1 MSVFIFSGYACSRRH
16 YDEKFEQRTTTNV

>member
-16 YDEKFEQRTTTNV
+16 YDEKFEQRTTANV